1 MSHRTWE
8 FILLTLLLSASFFA
22 LGKAYA
28 QNQEG
33 APAQPPEQGSSPV
46 FAQTAAPEVNL
57 QQPAAPITAPEP
69 STPEM
74 AKIMQVQQVMDKPQ
88 PGTETAVT
96 QPPEEIS
103 IYRSGIRAF
112 SALLVVLALI
122 LLLTYW
128 VRRRGRQLP
137 LFSGA
142 SLASVMGRVYLE
154 PRVCLHF
161 IQTGGKVLVIG
172 VTPNSISL
180 LSAFDA
186 ESFAS
191 ALAKAP
197 EAASAGASGFMAQ
210 LEASIRESKKRPAE
224 PRAEDEEVTALRKDI
239 ERLQKYLDEGTRF
252 PKEA

>member
-8 FILLTLLLSASFFA
+8 FILLTLLLSVSFFA
-22 LGKAYA
+22 LSKAYA

-33 APAQPPEQGSSPV
+33 APAPPPEQGSPLA
-46 FAQTAAPEVNL
+46 FAQTAPPEVNL
-57 QQPAAPITAPEP
+57 HPPAALIAAPEP

-74 AKIMQVQQVMDKPQ
+74 AKIMQVQQVMDRPQ
-88 PGTETAVT
+88 PAGTEAAP
-96 QPPEEIS
+96 QPPEEVS

-224 PRAEDEEVTALRKDI
+224 PRTEDEEVTALRKDI

>member
-33 APAQPPEQGSSPV
+33 APAPPLEQGSPPA
-46 FAQTAAPEVNL
+46 FAQTASL
-57 QQPAAPITAPEP
+57 QQTAGPVSAPEP
-69 STPEM
+69 NTPEM
-74 AKIMQVQQVMDKPQ
+74 AKIMQVQQVMDRPQ
-88 PGTETAVT
+88 PAGTEAAP
-96 QPPEEIS
+96 QPPEEVS

-112 SALLVVLALI
+112 SALLIVLALI

-128 VRRRGRQLP
+128 VRRRGRQFP

-191 ALAKAP
+191 ALAKVP
-197 EAASAGASGFMAQ
+197 EAASAEASGFMAQ
-210 LEASIRESKKRPAE
+210 LEASIRESKKAPAQF
-224 PRAEDEEVTALRKDI
+224 RTEDEEVTALRKDI
-239 ERLQKYLDEGTRF
+239 ERLQKYLDEGPRF

>member
-8 FILLTLLLSASFFA
+8 FILLTLVLSASFFA

-33 APAQPPEQGSSPV
+33 APAPPPEQGSPPA
-46 FAQTAAPEVNL
+46 FAQTARPEVSP
-57 QQPAAPITAPEP
+57 QQPAGPLSAPEP
-69 STPEM
+69 NTPEM
-74 AKIMQVQQVMDKPQ
+74 AKIMQVQQVMDRPQ
-88 PGTETAVT
+88 PAGTEAAP
-96 QPPEEIS
+96 QPPEEVS